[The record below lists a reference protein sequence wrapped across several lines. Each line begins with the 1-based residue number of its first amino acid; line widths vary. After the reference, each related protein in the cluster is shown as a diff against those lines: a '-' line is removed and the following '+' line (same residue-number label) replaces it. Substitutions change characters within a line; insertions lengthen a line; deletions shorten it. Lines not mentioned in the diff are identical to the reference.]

1 MAAGSGRRA
10 LSWQG
15 LRENYVSNEVNIFRP
30 MALFWSGLY
39 IGLIVL
45 VYWLFIVVPPISMGD
60 SEVWPPVA
68 LVVGFI
74 FIARDFAQRVIGHW
88 VLVAMLIAAILSY
101 FLADP
106 FVAIASVVAF
116 AVSELIDWVVY
127 SYTKRPFAQR
137 ILLSSLLATPVDTI
151 VFLSIMGWLSVPS
164 VLVMTASKIVGAL
177 IVCFLVRNRIE
188 IESSV

>member
-45 VYWLFIVVPPISMGD
+45 VNWLFIVVPPISMGD

-151 VFLSIMGWLSVPS
+151 VFLTIMGWLSVPS

>member
-1 MAAGSGRRA
+1 MVAGSGRRA
-10 LSWQG
+10 LPRQR

-30 MALFWSGLY
+30 QALFWSALY

-45 VYWLFIVVPPISMGD
+45 VNWLFTVVPPISMGGG
-60 SEVWPPVA
+60 EVWPPVA

-106 FVAIASVVAF
+106 FVAIASVSAF
-116 AVSELIDWVVY
+116 AVSELIDWMVY

-151 VFLSIMGWLSVPS
+151 VFLGIMGWLSAPS
-164 VLVMTASKIVGAL
+164 VLAMTASKMVGAL
-177 IVCFLVRNRIE
+177 IVWYLVRNRME
-188 IESSV
+188 AASLA

>member
-45 VYWLFIVVPPISMGD
+45 VNWLFIVVPPISMGD

-88 VLVAMLIAAILSY
+88 VLLAMLIAAILSY

-151 VFLSIMGWLSVPS
+151 VFLTIMGWLSVPS